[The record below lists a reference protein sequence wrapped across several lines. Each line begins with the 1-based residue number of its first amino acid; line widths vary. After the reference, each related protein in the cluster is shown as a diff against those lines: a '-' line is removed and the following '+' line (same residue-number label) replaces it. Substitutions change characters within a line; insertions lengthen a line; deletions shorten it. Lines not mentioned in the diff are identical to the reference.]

1 MNKINLYDAND
12 IAMYIINKCHD
23 ENIFITNL
31 KLQKILYF
39 VQAIFVKNTNHF
51 CFKDNMEAWTYGPV
65 VPSVYRVYKR
75 FGGNG
80 IPSVNSYTDTC
91 LTKHDYGD
99 VNIDEMSGK
108 LIDVVI
114 DMTAEISARDLITI
128 SQHQSPWLESYDP
141 IENKIISFDCM
152 RKRFSKL
159 FNEKERTSEKISEQE
174 QYEKETIR

>member
-51 CFKDNMEAWTYGPV
+51 CFKDNMEAWAYGPV
-65 VPSVYRVYKR
+65 VPSVYRVYRR

-80 IPSVNSYTDTC
+80 ISKVKDYTDIR
-91 LTKHDYGD
+91 LRKHDYMD
-99 VNIDEMSGK
+99 LIIDETDK
-108 LIDVVI
+108 RLIDKVI
-114 DMTAEISARDLITI
+114 YMTAELKARDLIDI
-128 SQHQSPWLESYDP
+128 SLQQSPWIETYDPMKGNIISLESM
-141 IENKIISFDCM
+141 K
-152 RKRFSKL
+152 KRFL
-159 FNEKERTSEKISEQE
+159 NIKERKSEKNQ
-174 QYEKETIR
+174 RW